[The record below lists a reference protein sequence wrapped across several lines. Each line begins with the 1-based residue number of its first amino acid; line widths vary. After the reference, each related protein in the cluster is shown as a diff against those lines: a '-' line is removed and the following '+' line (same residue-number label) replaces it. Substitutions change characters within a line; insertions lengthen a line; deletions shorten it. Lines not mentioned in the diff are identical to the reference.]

1 MTAESQG
8 RPLPSRGWRPDAIR
22 VTTTGLVLALLAA
35 AALVPAVGGLARAT
49 GFWLVEV
56 VGRLIDRP
64 TWLLVATYGVVGL
77 AALGLELRRAS
88 LPRAALP
95 SWLLLCCLALLGQGY
110 LLAFAFALH
119 PAWLMVAVL
128 AGLVGGLAARGRP
141 RSPLLPAAPI
151 VTLFVVLHLLV
162 EGAAGHVLTPW
173 LHAVSATLAGWSRHA
188 PLLYWPVA
196 AVLALAPAA
205 LAGHALGRLGLPP
218 VDWLHPD
225 PRRLV
230 DALAVPSLA
239 ALTVVAGH
247 YATAVWSCPPADAP
261 GMRLVSPAAGAF
273 DLAVTEGGR
282 YLVASLR
289 EPQELLVVDLETG
302 DEQRLGT
309 GLPEDGVFDRTE
321 PEILLALPN
330 GRVLVLLASSDS
342 EQGNHLALLD
352 PSNLR
357 LSEPLPARG
366 VSDLVGDGAGG
377 VWVSTEFTGL
387 LARLDLETGNPEVE
401 LRLDG
406 RAETNK
412 IVVEAASGRAWST
425 GLWFDDELRMVD
437 LRAGHEMQAV
447 ELGTHQW
454 DMALSPRHRLLFV
467 PKLVDGY
474 VAVWDADTLEERWGL
489 PARFGVRPVEVA
501 EQGELVVT
509 GNLYTGEVVARSI
522 PNGQEV
528 FRRRIGGQLKAL
540 HAAPGGIYAGSN
552 CGIFQIT
559 R

>member
-1 MTAESQG
+1 MTAQEQG
-8 RPLPSRGWRPDAIR
+8 RPLPPRGWRPDRIR
-22 VTTTGLVLALLAA
+22 ATTTGLALALLAA
-35 AALVPAVGGLARAT
+35 AALVPAVGGLARAS

-64 TWLLVATYGVVGL
+64 TWLLVATYGVLGL
-77 AALGLELRRAS
+77 AALGLELRRGR

-95 SWLLLCCLALLGQGY
+95 SWMLLCCLALLGQGY
-110 LLAFAFALH
+110 LLAFALALH
-119 PAWLMVAVL
+119 PAWLVGAVL
-128 AGLVGGLAARGRP
+128 AGLVGGAAARGRP

-173 LHAVSATLAGWSRHA
+173 LHAVSATLAGWSRHT

-196 AVLALAPAA
+196 AVLALGPAA
-205 LAGHALGRLGLPP
+205 LAGYVLGRKGLPP

-247 YATAVWSCPPADAP
+247 YTTAVWSCPPADAP
-261 GMRLVSPAAGAF
+261 GLTLVSPSAGAF
-273 DLAVTEGGR
+273 DLAVTEGGQ

-289 EPQELLVVDLETG
+289 EPQELLVVELETG
-302 DEQRLGT
+302 EERRLDT
-309 GLPEDGVFDRTE
+309 RRPEDGVFDRTE
-321 PEILLALPN
+321 PEILLALPD

-342 EQGNHLALLD
+342 EQGNHLALFD
-352 PSNLR
+352 PSGLR
-357 LSEPLPARG
+357 LAAPLPARG

-387 LARLDLETGNPEVE
+387 LARLDLDTGAVERE

-425 GLWFDDELRMVD
+425 GLWFDHELRMVD
-437 LRAGHEMQAV
+437 LNAGHELQAV

-454 DMALSPRHRLLFV
+454 DMALSRQHRLLFV
-467 PKLVDGY
+467 PRLVEGY
-474 VAVWDADTLEERWGL
+474 VAVRDADTLEERWGL

-501 EQGELVVT
+501 EEGELVVT
-509 GNLYTGEVVARSI
+509 GNLYTGEVVAHSV
-522 PNGQEV
+522 PDGEEV

-552 CGIFQIT
+552 CGIF
-559 R
+559 RVGR